1 MGVGCD
7 RGQLHAYCE
16 CRGWHLW
23 EPAAQLK
30 LEEVTPGRSALW
42 GGQGRWSGGQLLLVT
57 LIPISEDTA
66 MRLTCHR
73 VAAVSSPRPPGVPF
87 QGSRFSLDVLSILHT
102 VHSLFLTHRHILLPA
117 DQKECQE
124 RCRV

>member
-42 GGQGRWSGGQLLLVT
+42 GGQGRWSGGQERGAAAAGYT
-57 LIPISEDTA
+57 DT
-66 MRLTCHR
+66 
-73 VAAVSSPRPPGVPF
+73 
-87 QGSRFSLDVLSILHT
+87 
-102 VHSLFLTHRHILLPA
+102 
-117 DQKECQE
+117 DQ
-124 RCRV
+124 